1 MKKPMHPFE
10 TALMVM
16 RDELEFSLEHFGP
29 VPWSNFLLNPRKLRG
44 SDFLMRWSQ
53 GVWSEQQLVRAVN
66 SAGEFFALPYG
77 PSGVAPTEDVR
88 AYELYFE
95 RLEHAGLA
103 AIKRPDL
110 LVFRDSDRAAVEK
123 LITSLGGLTEL
134 PFTREDDPT
143 MAKLIEFSIIA
154 VECENSLW
162 KAQQMPGY
170 NQPLRPQKRLAGKL
184 GLPKRAV
191 LPTVIVK
198 HEDLDRLV
206 NWQETHQRPI
216 HIWHAFYDIAFGLS
230 LEKAQDLVKQGLIE
244 GTVQLFQAPGGA
256 SSSKVI
262 YKFYYLYAY
271 TLATSTG
278 EPKLVAD
285 SITDKNGHILPFV
298 RFEGGGRKLTP
309 EAIKELRRAAK

>member
-1 MKKPMHPFE
+1 MKKPIHPFE
-10 TALMVM
+10 IALMVM

-29 VPWSNFLLNPRKLRG
+29 VPWSDFLLNPRKLRG

-53 GVWSEQQLVRAVN
+53 GVWSEQQLIRAVDA
-66 SAGEFFALPYG
+66 AGEFFALPYG
-77 PSGVAPTEDVR
+77 PSGVAPTDDVR

-95 RLEHAGLA
+95 RLERAGLA
-103 AIKRPDL
+103 NIKRPDL
-110 LVFRDSDRAAVEK
+110 LVFRDRDRAIVEE
-123 LITSLGGLTEL
+123 LIKAIGGLADL
-134 PFTREDDPT
+134 PFTREDDTT
-143 MAKLIEFSIIA
+143 MAQLIKASVIA

-162 KAQQMPGY
+162 KARQMPGF
-170 NQPLRPQKRLAGKL
+170 NQPLRPQKRLDGKL
-184 GLPKRAV
+184 GLSKSTV

-198 HEDLDRLV
+198 HEDLDRLL
-206 NWQETHQRPI
+206 NWQKSHRRPI

-230 LEKAQDLVKQGLIE
+230 LARAQQLVDQGLIE
-244 GTVQLFQAPGGA
+244 GTVQVFQAPGGA

-262 YKFYYLYAY
+262 YKFYHHYAY
-271 TLATSTG
+271 PLATSTG

-309 EAIKELRRAAK
+309 EALKELRLAAS